1 MTENYDIAFASLGLI
16 VKPFRTLQEVYFRYQ
31 ERIFYIGIILS
42 LIGQV
47 SFAVADALF
56 SGGPQ
61 IGSFSFFISYVIYR
75 VFMNYFLIFIFI
87 ALVFFIIN
95 RTRSDVK
102 AEHLAGLILFP
113 DFLYCFV
120 LPASLILKTIPSVS
134 APIYSIISFSVM
146 VLIYVLKLKAISI
159 AARLSLSKS
168 FGLMLVPLGLI
179 LVFIAANAVYFA
191 GLISSYLG

>member
-56 SGGPQ
+56 SGGQ
-61 IGSFSFFISYVIYR
+61 LIGSFSFFISYVFYR
-75 VFMNYFLIFIFI
+75 VFMNYFLLFIFI

-95 RTRSDVK
+95 RTRPEVK
-102 AEHLAGLILFP
+102 AEQLAGLVLFP
-113 DFLYCFV
+113 DFLYCFI
-120 LPASLILKTIPSVS
+120 LPAALLIKTIPSVS
-134 APIYSIISFSVM
+134 APIYSIISFSAT
-146 VLIYVLKLKAISI
+146 VLIYILKLKAISI

-179 LVFIAANAVYFA
+179 LVFIAANAVYFV